1 MDMQSNGFLNLGMK
15 INILIFFILLSSS
28 VFTQN
33 KNSNDL
39 QKAEKSVN
47 ENLTTNNEPKI
58 IAHFGGK
65 SSGTIKKIDA
75 YNIPI
80 LKAKSTDDLSKV
92 KYQVI
97 GFQLLVYKDGKP
109 IKMFARGERLTNAQ
123 KELVKKTDKGSNI
136 VFSKIKVR
144 DSNGLLITLE
154 NNLVLT
160 LN

>member
-1 MDMQSNGFLNLGMK
+1 MK
-15 INILIFFILLSSS
+15 INILLFFILLSSS

-33 KNSNDL
+33 KNSNEL
-39 QKAEKSVN
+39 HKVEKSVN
-47 ENLTTNNEPKI
+47 ENMTTNNEPKI
-58 IAHFGGK
+58 VAHFGGK

-75 YNIPI
+75 CNIPV
-80 LKAKSTDDLSKV
+80 LKAKSTNDFSKV

-123 KELVKKTDKGSNI
+123 KELIKKTDKGSNI

-144 DSNGLLITLE
+144 DSNGVLMTLE
-154 NNLVLT
+154 NDLVLT